1 MLSAIVFIS
10 GQKRYIRV
18 PPQGSAII
26 DACKVLNIVRQEKH
40 FNDALPS
47 ALEASGRLEK
57 YPFASSPQYTDQ
69 YVLDVR
75 RGFRSCRVSL
85 LTEFVSWRMLTK
97 FSRCLPSSLSTLFA
111 GFRYGTTWSHKLEQW
126 LCMEP
131 QMISCKTLIQSHY
144 ASLFLFLT
152 VIYTGSKF
160 YF

>member
-1 MLSAIVFIS
+1 MIVLSAIVFIS
-10 GQKRYIRV
+10 GQKCYIRI

-57 YPFASSPQYTDQ
+57 YPFASSPGYTDQ

-85 LTEFVSWRMLTK
+85 LSAFVSWLMLTK
-97 FSRCLPSSLSTLFA
+97 ISRCLPSSLSTLFA
-111 GFRYGTTWSHKLEQW
+111 GFRYGTT
-126 LCMEP
+126 
-131 QMISCKTLIQSHY
+131 
-144 ASLFLFLT
+144 
-152 VIYTGSKF
+152 
-160 YF
+160 